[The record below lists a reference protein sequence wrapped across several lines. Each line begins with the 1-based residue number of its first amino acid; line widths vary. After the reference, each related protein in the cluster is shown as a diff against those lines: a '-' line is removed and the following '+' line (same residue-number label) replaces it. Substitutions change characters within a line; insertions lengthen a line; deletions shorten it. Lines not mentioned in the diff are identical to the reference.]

1 MHVAFITGASRGLGA
16 ALTIAC
22 LQRVDLVVPLVR
34 RVGSGVRALEHEP
47 RLAPPIEADLVS
59 VVDGW
64 DERFRAVPEVM
75 RATRIS
81 LFDNAAVH
89 ELLQAREEPY
99 ESALRRAFAVNA
111 TAPAGIMSALIR
123 LTRETGAELEIVH
136 MTSGAAHRAMIGWGP
151 YCASK
156 AAASMLLDVL
166 ALENP
171 DVRVIKVDPGVID
184 TAMQAAV
191 RNGPDVPTRDYFR
204 SLSAEGKLGT
214 PEEAAAR
221 ILREVWN

>member
-16 ALTIAC
+16 ALTVAC
-22 LQRVDLVVPLVR
+22 LQRADLVVPLIR
-34 RVGSGVRALEHEP
+34 RVGRETRAPENEP
-47 RLAPPIEADLVS
+47 RLAVPIEADLVS
-59 VVDGW
+59 MMDGW
-64 DERFRAVPEVM
+64 EERFRALPEVM
-75 RATRIS
+75 RATRVT

-89 ELLQAREEPY
+89 ELLRAHEEDY
-99 ESALRRAFAVNA
+99 EAALRRAFAVNA
-111 TAPAGIMSALIR
+111 AAPAGIMSALIR
-123 LTRETGAELEIVH
+123 LTRQTGAQLEIVH
-136 MTSGAAHRAMIGWGP
+136 MTSGAAHQPIAGWGP

-184 TAMQAAV
+184 TDMQAAV

-204 SLSAEGKLGT
+204 SLRAEGKLRT
-214 PEEAAAR
+214 PEEAAAQ
-221 ILREVWN
+221 ILRDVWN

>member
-1 MHVAFITGASRGLGA
+1 MHVALITGASRGLGL

-22 LQRVDLVVPLVR
+22 LPRVDLVVPLVR
-34 RVGSGVRALEHEP
+34 RVGSGASALEHEP
-47 RLAPPIEADLVS
+47 RLAPPIEADLDS
-59 VVDGW
+59 VTDGW
-64 DERFRAVPEVM
+64 EWRFRAIPQVM
-75 RATRIS
+75 HATRVS

-89 ELLQAREEPY
+89 ELLQAHEEDH
-99 ESALRRAFAVNA
+99 ETALRRAFAVNA
-111 TAPAGIMSALIR
+111 AAPAGIMSALIR
-123 LTRETGAELEIVH
+123 LTRETGADLEIVH
-136 MTSGAAHRAMIGWGP
+136 MTSGAAHQAMVGWGP

-184 TAMQAAV
+184 TDMQTAI

-204 SLSAEGKLGT
+204 SLSAEGKLRT
-214 PEEAAAR
+214 PKEAAAR
-221 ILREVWN
+221 VLREVWN